1 MINSIVEIIL
11 FITRNQNALHHCNPY
26 YLINSVGLSRAQQS
40 IKVLG
45 SAADFAVSDTVGCRG
60 HVDLFRYNMPKTSKE
75 NRTQPRDTR
84 EKGTTSL
91 FFWRR
96 LIHKEMR
103 KVKPVKIIF

>member
-1 MINSIVEIIL
+1 
-11 FITRNQNALHHCNPY
+11 
-26 YLINSVGLSRAQQS
+26 
-40 IKVLG
+40 
-45 SAADFAVSDTVGCRG
+45 
-60 HVDLFRYNMPKTSKE
+60 MPKTSKE